1 MRDINSWD
9 FKCGDGLWK
18 ALKSTGTCHSFIQD
32 KYVGESAGVRSG
44 FPESALELSTGR
56 CWKRQPQMVWVH
68 NYFSLKCGR
77 IIRLMLG
84 YCYSVHDLEI
94 ASWRLSGPP
103 SISFDNY
110 KENIFFFP
118 KKQQEDL
125 HKIRNH
131 LFSLG
136 DLNNIPNRYLAE
148 LLNNW
153 HIIPEDLRSLLKNV
167 KFRLYGCF

>member
-1 MRDINSWD
+1 MT
-9 FKCGDGLWK
+9 WK
-18 ALKSTGTCHSFIQD
+18 LLH
-32 KYVGESAGVRSG
+32 EG
-44 FPESALELSTGR
+44 FQGHLQSPLIIIK
-56 CWKRQPQMVWVH
+56 KR
-68 NYFSLKCGR
+68 F
-77 IIRLMLG
+77 
-84 YCYSVHDLEI
+84 
-94 ASWRLSGPP
+94 
-103 SISFDNY
+103 
-110 KENIFFFP
+110 FFFP

>member
-1 MRDINSWD
+1 MKIGRGNGWGHEI
-9 FKCGDGLWK
+9 
-18 ALKSTGTCHSFIQD
+18 FISS
-32 KYVGESAGVRSG
+32 YVRNV
-44 FPESALELSTGR
+44 P
-56 CWKRQPQMVWVH
+56 
-68 NYFSLKCGR
+68 
-77 IIRLMLG
+77 
-84 YCYSVHDLEI
+84 SV
-94 ASWRLSGPP
+94 GP
-103 SISFDNY
+103 I
-110 KENIFFFP
+110 KIFFFP